1 MRSETGRYLEVN
13 GATLFCEEFGNG
25 APLVLLHGGL
35 GTGRDWEP
43 LIPALADG
51 FHVVTLDVRG
61 HGRSSN
67 PAGRLTYP
75 LVADDI
81 AQVVNALGL
90 GRPFVAGWSDGGQH
104 ALQLASRFPHLA
116 RGLLVGAADFRS
128 TPESRE
134 WVRSF
139 FGVDDEEQVD
149 LDVLD
154 ECLGDSAP
162 RYRAKHPGGEEQ
174 WRSVVELT
182 ARLWLEYEGMSVE
195 EFQRIQAPT
204 LVMLGD
210 RDEDVPV
217 EDAVG
222 MYRAIPNAEL
232 AVCPNA
238 DHFIPWR
245 HPEWLVTTMR
255 AFLLRQ
261 S

>member
-1 MRSETGRYLEVN
+1 MVSMRCN
-13 GATLFCEEFGNG
+13 WAAT
-25 APLVLLHGGL
+25 
-35 GTGRDWEP
+35 
-43 LIPALADG
+43 I
-51 FHVVTLDVRG
+51 
-61 HGRSSN
+61 
-67 PAGRLTYP
+67 
-75 LVADDI
+75 
-81 AQVVNALGL
+81 
-90 GRPFVAGWSDGGQH
+90 
-104 ALQLASRFPHLA
+104 PHLV
-116 RGLLVGAADFRS
+116 RGLLVGAADFRV

-162 RYRAKHPGGEEQ
+162 RYRAKHPGGDAQ
-174 WRSVVELT
+174 WRSVAELT
-182 ARLWLEYEGMSVE
+182 AHLWLDYEGMSDE
-195 EFQRIQAPT
+195 EFHRIQAPT
-204 LVMLGD
+204 LVMVGD

-217 EDAVG
+217 EVAVG